1 MIQLE
6 SSRLSSALEHIDQ
19 LIIPSGHYS
28 KWNQSNSNDQ
38 SLLDWIN
45 KGGKIIAVAR
55 ALDHFADS
63 DQFKLKKKENEEL
76 DTTEIPYGD
85 WLRNEISLITTG
97 SIFEASLDESHTLS
111 FGIDR
116 YYTLKLDED
125 AYEFLENGS
134 NAFTLGN
141 NASAVAGFIGFKAIE
156 NQNKSLLIGEE
167 RKGLGKLIYFVDNV
181 IFRGFWYSGK
191 MAFTNALFF

>member
-1 MIQLE
+1 
-6 SSRLSSALEHIDQ
+6 
-19 LIIPSGHYS
+19 
-28 KWNQSNSNDQ
+28 
-38 SLLDWIN
+38 LLDWIN

-63 DQFKLKKKENEEL
+63 DQFKLKKKENKEL

-167 RKGLGKLIYFVDNV
+167 RKGRGKLIYFVDNV
-181 IFRGFWYSGK
+181 LFRGFWYSGK

>member
-1 MIQLE
+1 
-6 SSRLSSALEHIDQ
+6 
-19 LIIPSGHYS
+19 
-28 KWNQSNSNDQ
+28 
-38 SLLDWIN
+38 LLDWIN

-63 DQFKLKKKENEEL
+63 DQFKLQKKENEEL

-167 RKGLGKLIYFVDNV
+167 RKGRGKLIYFVDNV
-181 IFRGFWYSGK
+181 LFRGFWYSGK